1 MMAGGTGTPSAHCD
15 SQSVVGSLCACTQN
29 QLLGPDENSKTYI
42 ASQGCLD
49 ATVND
54 FWQMAWQ
61 ENTRVIVM
69 TTREVEKGR
78 VRQNSTFLTLTFSS
92 SVFAHSV
99 QTQAR
104 SGACEMAPTVK
115 RACQQARHHECNPWD
130 PHGRRELY
138 FCKLSSDCQVH
149 TTAHSTQVQTIV

>member
-1 MMAGGTGTPSAHCD
+1 M
-15 SQSVVGSLCACTQN
+15 SLCPHVQN

-54 FWQMAWQ
+54 FWQMTWQ

-78 VRQNSTFLTLTFSS
+78 VGPNPSPQPLPGTHGPPPSNQRLPGQKGTS
-92 SVFAHSV
+92 
-99 QTQAR
+99 Q
-104 SGACEMAPTVK
+104 APTLVGK
-115 RACQQARHHECNPWD
+115 LRHR
-130 PHGRRELY
+130 G
-138 FCKLSSDCQVH
+138 QVLG
-149 TTAHSTQVQTIV
+149 VP

>member
-1 MMAGGTGTPSAHCD
+1 MVQAHPKPRD
-15 SQSVVGSLCACTQN
+15 SLSLVGSLSACTQN

-78 VRQNSTFLTLTFSS
+78 VGQSPNFLTPTFSS
-92 SVFAHSV
+92 LVLV
-99 QTQAR
+99 QYHTQVR
-104 SGACEMAPTVK
+104 SGARETAQRVK
-115 RACQQARHHECNPWD
+115 RVCCQA
-130 PHGRRELY
+130 
-138 FCKLSSDCQVH
+138 
-149 TTAHSTQVQTIV
+149 

>member
-1 MMAGGTGTPSAHCD
+1 MILQGRDSNIPGSDYINANYIKVCAAHQSHRRRGWALGIPHLREVPGPDTWAKPKLTTHVGEGGGDAGLSPAKRLTVPVC
-15 SQSVVGSLCACTQN
+15 VSLYQN

-54 FWQMAWQ
+54 FWQMTWQ

-78 VRQNSTFLTLTFSS
+78 V
-92 SVFAHSV
+92 
-99 QTQAR
+99 
-104 SGACEMAPTVK
+104 G
-115 RACQQARHHECNPWD
+115 
-130 PHGRRELY
+130 
-138 FCKLSSDCQVH
+138 LSP
-149 TTAHSTQVQTIV
+149 

>member
-1 MMAGGTGTPSAHCD
+1 MPRD
-15 SQSVVGSLCACTQN
+15 SQSLVGSLCACAQN

-78 VRQNSTFLTLTFSS
+78 VGQSPTFLTPTLSS
-92 SVFAHSV
+92 LVHYLV
-99 QTQAR
+99 HYHTQAR
-104 SGACEMAPTVK
+104 SAACEMAQRVK
-115 RACQQARHHECNPWD
+115 HACCQAL
-130 PHGRRELY
+130 G
-138 FCKLSSDCQVH
+138 
-149 TTAHSTQVQTIV
+149 STW

>member
-1 MMAGGTGTPSAHCD
+1 MRRVGTKGVSRAKELTILVCVFCPSI
-15 SQSVVGSLCACTQN
+15 QN

-54 FWQMAWQ
+54 FWQMTWQ

-78 VRQNSTFLTLTFSS
+78 VGLSR
-92 SVFAHSV
+92 VEADP
-99 QTQAR
+99 
-104 SGACEMAPTVK
+104 PTPSPVVIV
-115 RACQQARHHECNPWD
+115 HH
-130 PHGRRELY
+130 H
-138 FCKLSSDCQVH
+138 
-149 TTAHSTQVQTIV
+149 

>member
-1 MMAGGTGTPSAHCD
+1 MVRPHPMPRD
-15 SQSVVGSLCACTQN
+15 SLSLVGSLCACIQN

-54 FWQMAWQ
+54 FWQMVWQ

-78 VRQNSTFLTLTFSS
+78 VGQSPTFLTPTFSS
-92 SVFAHSV
+92 SVFVHHH
-99 QTQAR
+99 TQAR
-104 SGACEMAPTVK
+104 SGACEKAQRVK
-115 RACQQARHHECNPWD
+115 RACCQVWHHEWNPWD
-130 PHGRRELY
+130 LYGRERE
-138 FCKLSSDCQVH
+138 SR
-149 TTAHSTQVQTIV
+149 